1 LGKKIPDEKL
11 SRQFKADMRTSGVPV
26 SEEFAKKYVEE
37 HREYALYRTRHKR
50 EAKSSIY
57 AELGL

>member
-1 LGKKIPDEKL
+1 
-11 SRQFKADMRTSGVPV
+11 MRTSGVPV